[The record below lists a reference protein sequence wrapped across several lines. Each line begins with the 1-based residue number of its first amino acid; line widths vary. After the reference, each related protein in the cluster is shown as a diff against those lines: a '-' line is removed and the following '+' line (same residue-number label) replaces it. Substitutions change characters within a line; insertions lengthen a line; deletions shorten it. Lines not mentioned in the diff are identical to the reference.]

1 MTALHAKPYTP
12 GRVKGP
18 IRIGIENATR
28 DGISVIEQHE
38 LANFNGSCEGLAVV
52 NGAAFSHAMIRA
64 QSHAIPSIILSAEQA
79 AQLSTGTEMVLD
91 GQRGLLF
98 SPELLKQHPPIDI
111 KTPALFSPIETSD
124 GERIMMRASVSNRP
138 GVMRSLSCGTSA
150 IGLLRMEYLG
160 SQSSTPP
167 GLAFFLNE
175 LGTCCDEA
183 EPLPLIA
190 RLPDF
195 SNDKLPNWC
204 KSLDRTFDSDSRG
217 TRIYD
222 QEPFKTLIDNI
233 LEAANQ
239 CSEYYDLRL
248 LIPYIDSADEF
259 VRLREQFKIKLS
271 GMFSIG
277 AMLETVN
284 ACKQVDSLLKE
295 ADFIALGTNEII
307 ANLLDCSRDSE
318 LMNAY
323 DPAIYQLLQQIAQ
336 QAGPRTKEIQ
346 LNGQLI
352 RMPGV
357 LPVLIGMGY
366 RIFSIDPLL
375 IPYLA
380 DEIKQTDTN
389 KAAQW
394 AQQICMATDDKAV
407 KDIMTLGKR

>member
-1 MTALHAKPYTP
+1 MTALTLQAQPYTP

-18 IRIGIENATR
+18 IRIGLENATR
-28 DGISVIEQHE
+28 DGISIIEQDE
-38 LANFNGSCEGLAVV
+38 LTSFNGPCNGLAVI
-52 NGAAFSHAMIRA
+52 NGAPFSHIMIRA
-64 QSHAIPSIILSAEQA
+64 QSHAIPTIIISSDQA
-79 AQLSTGTEMVLD
+79 AQLSADTDMVLD

-98 SPELLKQHPPIDI
+98 ASELLEQYPPLDI
-111 KTPALFSPIETSD
+111 TAPALFSPIETSD

-160 SQSSTPP
+160 SQSSTAP
-167 GLAFFLNE
+167 GLDFFVNE

-195 SNDKLPNWC
+195 TKDKLPNWC
-204 KSLDRTFDSDSRG
+204 KSLDRTFDADSRG
-217 TRIYD
+217 SRIYD

-233 LEAANQ
+233 LEAASQ

-248 LIPYIDSADEF
+248 LIPYIDSAEEF
-259 VRLREQFKIKLS
+259 VRLRDQLRTKLS

-284 ACKQVDSLLKE
+284 AVKQIDSLLKE
-295 ADFIALGTNEII
+295 SDFVAIGTNDII
-307 ANLLDCSRDSE
+307 ANLLDCPRDSE
-318 LMNAY
+318 QMNAY
-323 DPAIYQLLQQIAQ
+323 EPAIYQLLQQATQ
-336 QAGPRTKEIQ
+336 QAGPRTREIQ

-352 RMPGV
+352 RMPAV

-375 IPYLA
+375 IPFLA
-380 DEIKQTDTN
+380 ETIKQTDTE
-389 KAAQW
+389 KAAQL
-394 AQQICMATDDKAV
+394 AQQICQAADDKAV
-407 KDIMTLGKR
+407 KKLMAIK

>member
-1 MTALHAKPYTP
+1 MTALHAQPYTP

-18 IRIGIENATR
+18 IRIGTENATR

-38 LANFNGSCEGLAVV
+38 LADFNGPCEGLAVV
-52 NGAAFSHAMIRA
+52 NGAPFSHAMIRA
-64 QSHAIPSIILSAEQA
+64 QSHAIPSIILSADQA
-79 AQLSTGTEMVLD
+79 AQLSTDTEMVLD

-98 SPELLKQHPPIDI
+98 SPELLEQHPPLDI
-111 KTPALFSPIETSD
+111 KAPALFSPIESSD

-160 SQSSTPP
+160 SQSRTPP

-204 KSLDRTFDSDSRG
+204 KSLDHSFDNDSRG

-248 LIPYIDSADEF
+248 LIPYIDATEEF
-259 VRLREQFKIKLS
+259 VQQRDLLKTRLS

-284 ACKQVDSLLKE
+284 ACKQIDSLLKE
-295 ADFIALGTNEII
+295 ADFIALGSNDII
-307 ANLLDCSRDSE
+307 ANLLDCPRDSAQ
-318 LMNAY
+318 MNPY
-323 DPAIYQLLQQIAQ
+323 DPAIYQLLQQTAQ

-346 LNGQLI
+346 FNGQLI

-380 DEIKQTDTN
+380 EEIKQTDTN
-389 KAAQW
+389 RAAELAKQV
-394 AQQICMATDDKAV
+394 CMANDDKAV
-407 KDIMTLGKR
+407 KQLMTLGKR